1 MPIPFAALSD
11 RAHTR
16 TRDVGHGRLEVRTL
30 HVQAGREEW
39 RGWPGLEQVC
49 RIVHQT
55 RRQGRWAVEVHY
67 KVTSLAPEQVG
78 AAELLQVSRSHWAIE
93 NRLHYVRDVTLGEDA
108 SRIRSGS
115 APQAMAA
122 LRNTVLSVLRLTG
135 AKNCAAGLRAFSWQ
149 PERAAEVLGLRRV
162 QPEARDTTFARAA

>member
-1 MPIPFAALSD
+1 M
-11 RAHTR
+11 
-16 TRDVGHGRLEVRTL
+16 RTL
-30 HVQAGREEW
+30 HVHPGLDGW
-39 RGWPGLEQVC
+39 SDWPGLQQVC

-55 RRQGRWAVEVHY
+55 RRHGRWEVEVHY
-67 KVTSLAPEQVG
+67 KVTSLPFEQ
-78 AAELLQVSRSHWAIE
+78 ADAEDLLQFSRGHWAIE

-135 AKNCAAGLRAFSWQ
+135 AKNCAAGLRAFGWQ

-162 QPEARDTTFARAA
+162 QPVAVEVAAARAA